1 MNQPWGLTP
10 FKYQTKIKINVR
22 NMVTGQIVNM
32 INSAEVGKRKVKEV
46 GVDIN
51 MQTFLILY
59 LGSLRVYKPNEDT
72 I

>member
-1 MNQPWGLTP
+1 
-10 FKYQTKIKINVR
+10 
-22 NMVTGQIVNM
+22 MVTGQIVNM